1 MILKKKAQKNWLKY
15 MIIINRKKALI
26 PLSYKPIETKVR
38 DLKLGLSFAPVAKN
52 IEIEER

>member
-1 MILKKKAQKNWLKY
+1 
-15 MIIINRKKALI
+15 MIIINCKKALI

-52 IEIEER
+52 IEIEEG